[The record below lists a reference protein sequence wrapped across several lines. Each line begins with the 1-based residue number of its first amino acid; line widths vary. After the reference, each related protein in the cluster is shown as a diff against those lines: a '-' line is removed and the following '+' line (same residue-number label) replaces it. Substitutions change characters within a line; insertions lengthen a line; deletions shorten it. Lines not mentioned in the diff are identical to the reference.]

1 MIDYVAI
8 GRRIQYYR
16 LKKGYTQEYI
26 AEKAGVSIPHLSRIE
41 NGSGKPSLQTLV
53 NICNAL
59 NVTIDDIMQDN
70 ISASKAKFTNKL
82 YQITCDCTTDELN
95 MFTDIIQTIRL
106 NTDKWKGHN

>member
-8 GRRIQYYR
+8 GRRIQSYR
-16 LKKGYTQEYI
+16 LKKELTQEYI

-53 NICNAL
+53 NICNVL

-70 ISASKAKFTNKL
+70 IAASKSKLTDRL
-82 YQITCDCTTDELN
+82 YQITNDCTIDELN
-95 MFTDIIQTIRL
+95 MFTDIIQTIRS
-106 NTDKWKGHN
+106 NADKYKG